1 MAIYSSLTIASLAIV
16 FIVLSMV
23 AQTVT
28 FLKMVSPLDFFF
40 GSVWH
45 PNLTIYDG
53 QLVKLFGILPLLF
66 GTLLIA
72 FIATAIALPIGLFS
86 AVCITYFTSKK
97 QRNIIKP
104 LIEAM
109 AGIPTVVYGYFALNF
124 ISPVLQVFAE
134 YFGKTIP
141 TESALFAGLIVG
153 MMMIPLV
160 TSLVDDVLHSVP
172 KGLYYG
178 GAALGSTKTEII
190 VNIMLPYAFPGI
202 LSVILLAFSRA
213 LGETMIVLMLAVDFS
228 SEAGSTSIIIK
239 KLQKTIQT

>member
-1 MAIYSSLTIASLAIV
+1 MQLLITLPQHNHPSLAIV

-160 TSLVDDVLHSVP
+160 TSLVDDVLHSVLLMISCAD
-172 KGLYYG
+172 KNLID
-178 GAALGSTKTEII
+178 LQVII
-190 VNIMLPYAFPGI
+190 
-202 LSVILLAFSRA
+202 SRHLIIIFNHNRQKKA
-213 LGETMIVLMLAVDFS
+213 LAVAASDFYLFLPC
-228 SEAGSTSIIIK
+228 ARFYR
-239 KLQKTIQT
+239 